1 MNGFDSLPV
10 SESPR
15 PGEVTYKDGCFATI
29 YYESGDKVDLNTTRG
44 GAILIKT
51 NQGEFVVSEGRVV
64 GVSSRTVD
72 EVRSDGEFVVGGVFS
87 LADKSYGKISEIAVR
102 RFHDRDSKASDGP
115 ENPFELADQI
125 VLAKET
131 YKPDK
136 VIELI
141 NPIKPILLQKNEHTV
156 LDLKNCKPI
165 KQTDDP
171 NTTQDL
177 MAIIKISENF
187 YFGVICR
194 PNNNR
199 HYIALLGNNSSGETW
214 EIKHQIGGYLES
226 GDQLVINRST
236 VEELAG
242 EGIDDSI
249 SRTHCQVQLGIA
261 GLTILDHSTNGTEVF
276 CLPNN

>member
-1 MNGFDSLPV
+1 MNGLDSLPV
-10 SESPR
+10 SEIPR
-15 PGEVTYKDGCFATI
+15 PRTEVTYKDGWFATI
-29 YYESGDKVDLNTTRG
+29 CYESGDKVKLNTTSG

-51 NQGEFVVSEGRVV
+51 DQGEFVVSEGRVV
-64 GVSSRTVD
+64 GLSSRTVE
-72 EVRSDGEFVVGGVFS
+72 EVQLDGEFVVGGVFS
-87 LADKSYGKISEIAVR
+87 LASKSYGKISEIAVR
-102 RFHDRDSKASDGP
+102 EFHDLDSKASDGP
-115 ENPFELADQI
+115 ENPFELARQI

-141 NPIKPILLQKNEHTV
+141 NLIKPISLQNEHTV

-187 YFGVICR
+187 YFGVTSR

-214 EIKHQIGGYLES
+214 EIKHQIGGDLES
-226 GDQLVINRST
+226 GDQLAINRST